1 MSNFHLPP
9 ISSIPSL
16 NTSERAAILDA
27 LFEPCTALHTLS
39 VELLHDETFES
50 YDALIAKIGKQ
61 LTELQ
66 RSISTSDTEWLDKI
80 LAAHPRLGE
89 KKVDSAQ
96 SRGEQAGLKTGG
108 EEEAEQL
115 SELNREYEEKF
126 PGLRYV

>member
-1 MSNFHLPP
+1 MSSFYLPP

-16 NTSERAAILDA
+16 NTTERAAILDV

-39 VELLHDETFES
+39 VELLHDQEFES
-50 YDALIAKIGKQ
+50 YNALIANVGKQ

-66 RSISTSDTEWLDKI
+66 HSISTSDTEWLDKI

-96 SRGEQAGLKTGG
+96 SRGEQAGLNIGG
-108 EEEAEQL
+108 EGEAEQL
-115 SELNREYEEKF
+115 RELNREYEEKF

>member
-9 ISSIPSL
+9 ISSIPTL
-16 NTSERAAILDA
+16 TTTERAAILDM

-39 VELLHDETFES
+39 VEHLHEETFES
-50 YDALIAKIGKQ
+50 YNALIASIGKQ

-66 RSISTSDTEWLDKI
+66 HSISTSDTEWLDKI

-96 SRGEQAGLKTGG
+96 SRGEQAGLNTDG
-108 EEEAEQL
+108 EEETEQL
-115 SELNREYEEKF
+115 RELNKEYEEKF